1 MFSIL
6 REKVRKQYLDQ
17 GKKKVTKT
25 SFIDSGPQNG
35 WQKDSKGMGSQKDSR
50 RIANG

>member
-17 GKKKVTKT
+17 EKKKVTKT
-25 SFIDSGPQNG
+25 SPKKKEVLRTVFFLL
-35 WQKDSKGMGSQKDSR
+35 
-50 RIANG
+50 

>member
-17 GKKKVTKT
+17 EKKKVTKT
-25 SFIDSGPQNG
+25 S
-35 WQKDSKGMGSQKDSR
+35 QKDSKGMGSQKDSR